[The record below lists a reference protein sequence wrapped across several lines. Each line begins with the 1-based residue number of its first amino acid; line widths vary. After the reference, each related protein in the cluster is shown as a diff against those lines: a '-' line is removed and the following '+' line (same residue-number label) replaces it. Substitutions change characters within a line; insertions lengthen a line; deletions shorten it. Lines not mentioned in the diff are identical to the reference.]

1 MNRIQKELETIR
13 KRNKGVLRPEDV
25 VKFAKDK
32 KTALHTQFEWSDTKA
47 AKKYRLYQA
56 RQVIL
61 QVKIIPHPEAGT
73 VTRAYVSLKD
83 DRTMPGGGYRAVVD
97 VLTDADRRAALMREA
112 LEELVVFRQKYK
124 TLSELEPVF
133 AAIAQVAKKKRRK
146 TG

>member
-47 AKKYRLYQA
+47 AKKYQLYQA